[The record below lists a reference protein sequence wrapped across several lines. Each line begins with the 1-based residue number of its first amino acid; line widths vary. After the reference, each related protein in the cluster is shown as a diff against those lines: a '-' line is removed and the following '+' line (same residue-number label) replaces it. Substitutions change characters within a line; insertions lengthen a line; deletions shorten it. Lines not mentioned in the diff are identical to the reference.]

1 MGELGKGKIGDR
13 KLSDRMPGR
22 LPRYASGMVSQTGG
36 SVSAMILP
44 VTSKNNVPTGR
55 WQWPSRPGVDYG
67 IVPQIHSLDAKGCG
81 NELVIKT
88 NLQLN
93 GLKHYVP
100 DPPGRHIV
108 GTRLI
113 YT

>member
-1 MGELGKGKIGDR
+1 M
-13 KLSDRMPGR
+13 
-22 LPRYASGMVSQTGG
+22 
-36 SVSAMILP
+36 SATILP

-55 WQWPSRPGVDYG
+55 WHWPSRPGVDYG

-81 NELVIKT
+81 SELVIKT

-100 DPPGRHIV
+100 DPPGRHMV
-108 GTRLI
+108 GTQLI
-113 YT
+113 HVTVLEISLGKTFY